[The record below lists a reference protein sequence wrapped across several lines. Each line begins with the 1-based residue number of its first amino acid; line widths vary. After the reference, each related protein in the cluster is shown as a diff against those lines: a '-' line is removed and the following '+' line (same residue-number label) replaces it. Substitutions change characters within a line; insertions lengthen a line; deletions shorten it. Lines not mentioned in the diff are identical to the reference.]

1 MLGKVLGGRYE
12 LIEKIGCGGMAIV
25 YKAKCHLLKRYVAVK
40 ILRPE
45 LVEDEEFIYRFKRES
60 QAAASL
66 SHHNIVNIYDVGQE
80 DDIYYIVMEYIDGKT
95 LKEYIREKKCLDHE
109 ETVKI
114 AIQIASALAHAHKNN
129 IVHRDIKP
137 QNILMKADG
146 TAKVTDFGI
155 ARAVTSSTITM
166 AGANIVGSV
175 HYFSPEQARG
185 GYIDTKSDLYSLGI
199 VMYEMATGVVPF
211 EGDSAIS
218 VALKHIQEKV
228 KPPREFNSNIPK
240 SLQDIIEKAIEKDQ
254 SKRYQS
260 AEEMIQ
266 DLKRSLKEPDGDFVV
281 RYFDSDEP
289 TQILKPIEFPI
300 ENENMGKA
308 VEEDRVK
315 RNKKAWLKGFLL
327 VAPFIIIIFI
337 ALYVGNLIYKN
348 NFEPEEVP
356 VPNIEGFSQDDA
368 NKILR
373 ENGLFL
379 EVRASKNDNEIEEGH
394 IISQEPKGGL
404 YVKPYSTVKVVVS
417 LGPELVRVP
426 NVIGKTKREAEIEL
440 ENEGFTIGEPEY
452 EYSEYPSG
460 TVIEQSISPTTQVL
474 KGEAIVLTI
483 SKGPEDNIV
492 QVSNYVGQHLD
503 VATQLIKGDRLK
515 VGEIKEE
522 YSEEYSKGTILRQDP
537 EPGSTV
543 SEYREVDLVVSA
555 GPTPSYPKEIK
566 IDLTG
571 IEDKQTVNI
580 LIVKTQE
587 GKKKEEYNR
596 FHAVAEGE
604 VKVRLEGKGTAKYDI
619 YIDGKL
625 YASEI
630 IDFTQRQKEE
640 VE

>member
-1 MLGKVLGGRYE
+1 MLHY
-12 LIEKIGCGGMAIV
+12 
-25 YKAKCHLLKRYVAVK
+25 
-40 ILRPE
+40 
-45 LVEDEEFIYRFKRES
+45 
-60 QAAASL
+60 
-66 SHHNIVNIYDVGQE
+66 HNY
-80 DDIYYIVMEYIDGKT
+80 
-95 LKEYIREKKCLDHE
+95 
-109 ETVKI
+109 
-114 AIQIASALAHAHKNN
+114 
-129 IVHRDIKP
+129 
-137 QNILMKADG
+137 
-146 TAKVTDFGI
+146 
-155 ARAVTSSTITM
+155 
-166 AGANIVGSV
+166 
-175 HYFSPEQARG
+175 
-185 GYIDTKSDLYSLGI
+185 LYS
-199 VMYEMATGVVPF
+199 
-211 EGDSAIS
+211 
-218 VALKHIQEKV
+218 
-228 KPPREFNSNIPK
+228 
-240 SLQDIIEKAIEKDQ
+240 
-254 SKRYQS
+254 
-260 AEEMIQ
+260 
-266 DLKRSLKEPDGDFVV
+266 
-281 RYFDSDEP
+281 
-289 TQILKPIEFPI
+289 
-300 ENENMGKA
+300 
-308 VEEDRVK
+308 
-315 RNKKAWLKGFLL
+315 
-327 VAPFIIIIFI
+327 
-337 ALYVGNLIYKN
+337 LYVGNLIYRTISS
-348 NFEPEEVP
+348 EEVP

-417 LGPELVRVP
+417 LGPELVEVP
-426 NVIGKTKREAEIEL
+426 NVVGKPKRDAEIEL
-440 ENEGFTIGEPEY
+440 ENEGFIIGEPEY

-460 TVIEQSISPTTQVL
+460 TVIEQSIAPTTQVL

-580 LIVKTQE
+580 LIIKTQDGE
-587 GKKKEEYNR
+587 KKEEYNR